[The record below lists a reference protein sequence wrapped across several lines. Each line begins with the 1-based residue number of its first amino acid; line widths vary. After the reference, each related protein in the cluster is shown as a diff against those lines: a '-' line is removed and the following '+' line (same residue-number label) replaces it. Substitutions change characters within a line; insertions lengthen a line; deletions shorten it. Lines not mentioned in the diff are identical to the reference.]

1 MRRLLIVGFALLAL
15 TACSGV
21 KVTAPPPAKVDVA
34 TPSMVAEK
42 KAAGIEDCPAA
53 PSESSTASGGIDTE
67 TLTTTGPLP
76 ALTLQCLGGGTPV
89 DLGNLQ
95 GPLVI
100 NFWQAAC
107 APCRKEMPALQAF
120 HEQYPKVPLIGIDV
134 NDFYVELALKQ
145 AIGRGVKYPLLA
157 DPDFTV
163 QGTAL
168 SVTKL
173 PTFYF
178 LTADNKLIGP
188 VLGGLDSVAE
198 VKAMVESKLGVTL

>member
-1 MRRLLIVGFALLAL
+1 MRRLALVAVALMVL

-21 KVTAPPPAKVDVA
+21 KVTAPPPAEVNVA

-42 KAAGIEDCPAA
+42 KAAGIEDCPTTEAVPVA
-53 PSESSTASGGIDTE
+53 SSPPPS
-67 TLTTTGPLP
+67 PLP
-76 ALTLQCLGGGTPV
+76 HLTLECLGGGTSV
-89 DLGNLQ
+89 DLAGLH
-95 GPLVI
+95 GPLII
-100 NFWQAAC
+100 NYWQAAC
-107 APCRKEMPALQAF
+107 APCRQEMPALQKF

-134 NDFYVELALKQ
+134 NDYYVELALKQ

-157 DPDFTV
+157 DPDFSV
-163 QGTAL
+163 QGTSI

-178 LTADNKLIGP
+178 LTEDDKLVGP

-198 VKAMVESKLGVTL
+198 VRTMVESKLGVTL